1 MQEAMPVAIGW
12 KVIVKPC
19 EGKTMTPAGIDLSAT
34 QKAQEHLNYIGEI
47 VAMGEAAF
55 TARTQGG
62 IHMDEWQTKPQV
74 GDYVL
79 YPPYGGM
86 AIYRAGKKEAPLRLM
101 NDTDI
106 MALIDDPDRYYTWV
120 DAG

>member
-1 MQEAMPVAIGW
+1 METIPVPIGW
-12 KVIVKPC
+12 KVVVRPC
-19 EGKTMTPAGIDLSAT
+19 EGKTMSAAGIDLSAT
-34 QKAQEHLNYIGEI
+34 IKAQEHLNYVGEI

-55 TARTQGG
+55 TSRTVGG
-62 IHMDEWQTKPQV
+62 IDMQAWDVKPQV

-86 AIYRAGKKEAPLRLM
+86 AIYRTGKKESPLRLM

-106 MALIDDPDRYYTWV
+106 MAIIDDPEKYYTWV